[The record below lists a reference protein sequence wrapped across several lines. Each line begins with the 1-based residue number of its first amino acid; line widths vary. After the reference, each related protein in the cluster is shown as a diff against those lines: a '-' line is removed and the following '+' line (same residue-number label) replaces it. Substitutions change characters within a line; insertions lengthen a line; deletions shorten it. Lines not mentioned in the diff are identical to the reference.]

1 MGEKIY
7 TIKDLSK
14 ITEIKIT
21 TIRKYEVDFDLK
33 IPRNE
38 MGHRVYSESEVQIY
52 RKIKAMKERGAG
64 TELIREIIV
73 KSADVMEQ
81 KEKAMELITIDRL
94 TGAELKEVML
104 SQIADILQER
114 DKMYLD
120 RIEKLEK
127 KMEHELESQREKICD
142 QMKSENEKLIK
153 YIAISRE
160 EESKK
165 DSFWERI
172 FGRSKKG

>member
-1 MGEKIY
+1 MEDKLY

-38 MGHRVYSESEVQIY
+38 MGHRVYSENEVQIY
-52 RKIKAMKERGAG
+52 RKIKSMKERGAG
-64 TELIREIIV
+64 TELIRELISR
-73 KSADVMEQ
+73 SADVMEQ

-104 SQIADILQER
+104 NQIADILQER
-114 DKMYLD
+114 DRMYLD
-120 RIEKLEK
+120 KIENLEK
-127 KMEHELESQREKICD
+127 KMEQELESQREKIFE
-142 QMKSENEKLIK
+142 QIKSENEKLMD
-153 YIAISRE
+153 YIAVSRE
-160 EESKK
+160 EKSKNTFFEK
-165 DSFWERI
+165 LIFW
-172 FGRSKKG
+172 KK